1 MSFINFVQ
9 RMPTITDATLYQLT
23 EQLATGLLD
32 RRWQLVTA
40 ESCTGG
46 WLAKC
51 CTDLPGS
58 SAWFNGGVV
67 SYSNQLKQSLLGVSS
82 DTLSKYGAVS
92 EPVVAEMAVGSLA
105 KLGGQISVAISGIAG
120 PDGGSD
126 DKPVGLV
133 WFAFASAKQP
143 FCYQQRFTGDREAI
157 RRQAVAFALRQLI
170 TIVNMKDKQ
179 ALE

>member
-1 MSFINFVQ
+1 
-9 RMPTITDATLYQLT
+9 MPKIADATLYQLT
-23 EQLATGLLD
+23 RQLATGLLNKQ
-32 RRWQLVTA
+32 WQLVTA

-67 SYSNQLKQSLLGVSS
+67 SYSNPLKQSLLGVKSQ
-82 DTLSKYGAVS
+82 TLDQFGAVS
-92 EPVVAEMAVGSLA
+92 EPVVKEMAQGSLN

-126 DKPVGLV
+126 QKPVGLV
-133 WFAFASAKQP
+133 WFGFASAKQS
-143 FCYQQRFTGDREAI
+143 FCCQQIFTGDRQAI
-157 RRQAVAFALRQLI
+157 RRQAVAFALNQLI
-170 TIVNMKDKQ
+170 EM
-179 ALE
+179 LE